1 MKLVKFFLALLAGLG
16 FAKFLGF
23 VAELDD
29 FNDEDDNDIYDDE
42 LEYPL
47 FV

>member
-1 MKLVKFFLALLAGLG
+1 MKLVKFFLALLAGFG
-16 FAKFLGF
+16 FVKFLGF
-23 VAELDD
+23 VAEVD
-29 FNDEDDNDIYDDE
+29 FNEDEENDIYDEE